1 MNQAAD
7 LPANPRTGS
16 SLRRNSIETMSDEML
31 YERHFE
37 RMERNRWMLTRDIP
51 WEQLQPEL
59 LPDGLLRDLRYVCLT
74 ELSALYATEMFIRDF
89 YEDIDF
95 CAFVSVWFYEEM
107 KHFLTMKKYI
117 NRCGLELPDL
127 DTELPKL
134 RLSFDPGPAVQTM
147 TMHFIGEHR
156 LALWYNNFADT
167 MPEPVLK
174 KIFRILASDEL
185 RHGAVYMTYL
195 NKAAKKDENVLREAL
210 MMSLWM
216 LRSSNDKPKHPTT
229 VTKPSVLD
237 MLEDPEY
244 MTRMINTYTPNDRY
258 DETEMKEV
266 VFANLSKFAGQSI
279 RSERDIV
286 RVLRDLQQP
295 DREMVGSRPL

>member
-1 MNQAAD
+1 
-7 LPANPRTGS
+7 
-16 SLRRNSIETMSDEML
+16 ML

-59 LPDGLLRDLRYVCLT
+59 LPDGLLHDLRYICLT

-95 CAFVSVWFYEEM
+95 CAFVSIWFYEEM

-117 NRCGLELPDL
+117 NKSGLHLPDL

-167 MPEPVLK
+167 MPEPVLQ

-195 NKAAKKDENVLREAL
+195 NKAAGKDSNVLREAL

-244 MTRMINTYTPNDRY
+244 MTRMINTYTPRGVY
-258 DETEMKEV
+258 DETEMKET
-266 VFANLSKFAGQSI
+266 VFANLTKFAGQSI
-279 RSERDIV
+279 KSEKDIL
-286 RVLRDLQQP
+286 RVLRDLKDP
-295 DREMVGSRPL
+295 DPEMVGVGPL

>member
-1 MNQAAD
+1 
-7 LPANPRTGS
+7 
-16 SLRRNSIETMSDEML
+16 MSDEML

-51 WEQLQPEL
+51 WEKLQPDL
-59 LPDGLLRDLRYVCLT
+59 LPEGLLHDLRYICLT

-117 NRCGLELPDL
+117 NKSGLQLPDL

-167 MPEPVLK
+167 MPEPVLQ

-216 LRSSNDKPKHPTT
+216 LRSSKDKPKHPTT

-244 MTRMINTYTPNDRY
+244 MTRMINTYTPRGVY
-258 DETEMKEV
+258 DETEMKQT
-266 VFANLSKFAGQSI
+266 VFANLTKFAGQSI
-279 RSERDIV
+279 RSERDLL
-286 RVLRDLQQP
+286 RVLRDLKAP
-295 DREMVGSRPL
+295 DQEMVGSRPL

>member
-1 MNQAAD
+1 
-7 LPANPRTGS
+7 
-16 SLRRNSIETMSDEML
+16 MSDEML

-37 RMERNRWMLTRDIP
+37 RMERNRWMLTRDVP

-59 LPDGLLRDLRYVCLT
+59 LPDGLLYDLRYICLT

-95 CAFVSVWFYEEM
+95 SAFVSVWFYEEM

-117 NRCGLELPDL
+117 NKCGLHLPDL
-127 DTELPKL
+127 ETELPKL

-167 MPEPVLK
+167 FQEPVLK
-174 KIFRILASDEL
+174 KIFRILATDEL

-195 NKAAKKDENVLREAL
+195 DKAAGKDENVLREVL

-216 LRSSNDKPKHPTT
+216 LRSSSDKPKHPTT

-237 MLEDPEY
+237 MLEDPDY
-244 MTRMINTYTPNDRY
+244 LTRMINTYTPVSY
-258 DETEMKEV
+258 DETEMKET
-266 VFANLSKFAGQSI
+266 VFANLSRFAGRSI
-279 RSERDIV
+279 KSEREILH
-286 RVLRDLQQP
+286 VLRDLKEP